1 MVWFFP
7 SFYPC
12 AIYTVSKAVTGIETL
27 ELCLLPL
34 KISRSHLFFFF
45 FCVIKIRNL
54 RARGRLYRHVNFGD
68 PHFFLFQF
76 HPRPSENE
84 SEIESEISGRP
95 SRRHSRIIGVNGKR
109 RFAPFVVVLIHPP
122 LGVINDSPGGK
133 FENVPKIIEKD
144 WIE

>member
-1 MVWFFP
+1 
-7 SFYPC
+7 
-12 AIYTVSKAVTGIETL
+12 
-27 ELCLLPL
+27 
-34 KISRSHLFFFF
+34 
-45 FCVIKIRNL
+45 L

-122 LGVINDSPGGK
+122 LGVINDSPGGG
-133 FENVPKIIEKD
+133 I
-144 WIE
+144 